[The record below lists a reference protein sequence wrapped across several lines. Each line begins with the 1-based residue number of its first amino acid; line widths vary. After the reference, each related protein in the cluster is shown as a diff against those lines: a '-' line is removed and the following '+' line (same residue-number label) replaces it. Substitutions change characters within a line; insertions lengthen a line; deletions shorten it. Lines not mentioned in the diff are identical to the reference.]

1 MPDPWQ
7 ITTLSNGLR
16 VVTQTI
22 PTAQSASVNIFA
34 GVGSRAEERRVN
46 GVSHFLEHMLFKGTP
61 SRPTAI
67 IVSEQVEGAGG
78 TLNAYTS
85 REVTCYWDLVPYDR
99 FETGMDVLCDI
110 YLNALLEPE
119 EVERER
125 NVVQQEIKRSK
136 DSPGSWAAEL
146 AAEAV
151 FGDQPIGWP
160 IAGTEETVA
169 GISREDQAEHIATWY
184 NPNNTVVSVAGNITH
199 DQVLTLAGRWFGD
212 RARKDLP
219 PVSPAKEAISAQNI
233 RTDHRDITQ
242 CNLQISMYGLRW
254 DDPDRYALSI
264 LTTVLGRGMS
274 SRLFKEVRERRGL
287 AYSVGAGH
295 QRHKDCGYLSV
306 SAGVSPE
313 NVLEATQVILAE
325 VAKMREEL
333 VGEDEMTKARD
344 YSTGSFRLGLE
355 SSMAVAQR
363 NGDSLTMIGRIEPVE
378 EVIGKLQAVTAEDVR
393 DVARRVFRDDNL
405 AMSMVGPGPSD
416 DQLAGVLKLG

>member
-7 ITTLSNGLR
+7 LTTLPNGLR
-16 VVTQTI
+16 VVSQTI

-34 GVGSRAEERRVN
+34 GVGSRAEDRRVN

-61 SRPTAI
+61 TRPNAI

-85 REVTCYWDLVPYDR
+85 RETTCYWDLVPFDR

-110 YLNALLEPE
+110 YLNALLEQE
-119 EVERER
+119 EVDRER

-136 DSPGSWAAEL
+136 DQPGAWAAEL
-146 AAEAV
+146 ASEAV

-169 GISREDQAEHIATWY
+169 GITRQDQADHIATWY
-184 NPNNTVVSVAGNITH
+184 VPANTIISVAGNVQH
-199 DQVLTLAGRWFGD
+199 DQVLNLAQRWFGD
-212 RARKDLP
+212 F
-219 PVSPAKEAISAQNI
+219 PAKPIPPIAAAEERLSSQPI
-233 RTDHRDITQ
+233 RTDHRDISQ
-242 CNLQISMYGLRW
+242 CNIQIGMYGLRW
-254 DDPDRYALSI
+254 DDPDRYALTI
-264 LTTVLGRGMS
+264 LTTILGRGMS

-295 QRHKDCGYLSV
+295 QRHKDCGYLSI

-313 NVLEATQVILAE
+313 KVLEATRVILAE
-325 VAKMREEL
+325 VGKMRAEP
-333 VGEDEMTKARD
+333 VGDEEMTKARD

-363 NGDSLTMIGRIEPVE
+363 NGDSLIMLGRIEPVE
-378 EVIGKLQAVTAEDVR
+378 EVIGKLQAVTADDVR
-393 DVARRVFRDDNL
+393 AVANRVFRDDNL
-405 AMSMVGPGPSD
+405 AIAVVGKGPSED
-416 DQLAGVLKLG
+416 ELANVLKI

>member
-34 GVGSRAEERRVN
+34 GVGSRAETRRLN
-46 GVSHFLEHMLFKGTP
+46 GVSHYLEHMLFKGTP

-110 YLNALLEPE
+110 YLNALLEQE

-169 GISREDQAEHIATWY
+169 GISRADQAEHIATWY
-184 NPNNTVVSVAGNITH
+184 SPNNSVISVGGNVTH
-199 DQVLTLAGRWFGD
+199 EQVLTIADRWFGSQSSK
-212 RARKDLP
+212 ALP
-219 PVSPAKEAISAQNI
+219 AVAAANEVLSPENI

-242 CNLQISMYGLRW
+242 CNMQISMYGLRW
-254 DDPDRYALSI
+254 EDPDRYALSI

-295 QRHKDCGYLSV
+295 QRHSDCGYLSI

-313 NVLEATQVILAE
+313 NVLEATEVILAE
-325 VAKMREEL
+325 VAKMRDEM
-333 VGEDEMTKARD
+333 VGDEEMTKARD
-344 YSTGSFRLGLE
+344 YATGSFRLGLE

-363 NGDSLTMIGRIEPVE
+363 NGDSLIMTGHIEPVE
-378 EVIGKLQAVTAEDVR
+378 EVIARIQAVTADDVR
-393 DVARRVFRDDNL
+393 NVARRVFRDDNL
-405 AMSMVGPGPSD
+405 AMSMVGPGPTD
-416 DQLAGVLKLG
+416 DQLANVLKLG